1 MTTFDVGGQKIIVKE
16 TLGAAELHECVAQA
30 YQWFKDTYGEETGY
44 AEELED
50 YYYLAAALMI
60 FTDYD
65 MEGKVIDDVIRL
77 IDVDGGKALG
87 DCLTCRL
94 PYSYAYD
101 AYSDKV
107 RRLVNRDEC
116 CELAGAILKTL
127 NEIKAFLSSDEASQA
142 LNELKQTLGEL
153 AEESGNGRK

>member
-1 MTTFDVGGQKIIVKE
+1 MAFEVGNQKIIVKE
-16 TLGAAELHECVAQA
+16 MPNAAELHECVAQA
-30 YQWFKDTYGEETGY
+30 YQWFKGTYDAETGY
-44 AEELED
+44 AEELAS

-65 MEGKVIDDVIRL
+65 MESKNIDDVIRL
-77 IDVDGGKALG
+77 VDVNGGTALG

-94 PYSYAYD
+94 PFSYAYD

-116 CELAGAILKTL
+116 CELAGLILNALT
-127 NEIKAFLSSDEASQA
+127 EIKSFLSSGEASKA
-142 LNELKQTLGEL
+142 LEELKQAVSEL
-153 AEESGNGRK
+153 AEESGDGDK